1 MAVAV
6 RALKFLNALLIVV
19 HVNGIHMVNVSY
31 CDCNTRPG
39 GYYPGTQLMRSRWYP
54 STMAR
59 TRTSFTFEV
68 LENFHHL
75 TLQGKATAWDFYQAL
90 VHRSDNTGLHEPRVS
105 VLSFFTALVE
115 LTLV

>member
-1 MAVAV
+1 
-6 RALKFLNALLIVV
+6 
-19 HVNGIHMVNVSY
+19 
-31 CDCNTRPG
+31 
-39 GYYPGTQLMRSRWYP
+39 MRSRWYP